1 MLDETALRELLGRVI
16 EKQKLLTGAEFAKPE
31 LPPDGC
37 LPPVGG
43 VQILFYND
51 IGCDILNS

>member
-1 MLDETALRELLGRVI
+1 MLDETALRELSDQVI
-16 EKQKLLTGAEFAKPE
+16 EKQKLLTGAEFAEPE